1 MKAPTTTVGA
11 FRRVRPFRDDGAMT
25 ASKDARAL
33 ILSVVASSVFAVG
46 SLIWGLLAGSQMI
59 VFDGLY
65 SFVSVALS
73 LLAVW
78 ALRAA
83 RSGPDERYPWGREI
97 FEPLT
102 ITVKAMALA
111 GLCLYAMVGGV
122 GDLLGGGREIDAGW
136 AVVYGIVATAVGVGV
151 SLVLRRMSRGATD
164 LVRAEAAEWMGD
176 ALLSVGTLAGFGI
189 ALALQLTGNDA
200 LARYVDPAML
210 VLTSA
215 IYLKIPA
222 RLATEGLREVLT
234 MSAAQPV
241 REQVAA
247 LVGEV
252 AREWALTTPALRL
265 SKVGTRLDVDIVF
278 LVEADSTARTV
289 EEFDQ
294 RARRARRTA
303 ARDRA
308 GARVVGRLHRRSALG
323 GVSHSNH
330 AALGCARPS
339 TAPDRTPSR
348 TRTCPITPNTPPARF
363 SATQDGATSRRWT
376 VCRASGP
383 SGTSGSTD
391 TQSTSRPSP
400 SSSSSNRSRSAGGRK
415 TCT

>member
-1 MKAPTTTVGA
+1 
-11 FRRVRPFRDDGAMT
+11 MT
-25 ASKDARAL
+25 AAKDARAL

-102 ITVKAMALA
+102 IAIKAMALA
-111 GLCLYAMVGGV
+111 GLCLYALVGGV
-122 GDLLGGGREIDAGW
+122 GDLIAGGRDIDAGW
-136 AVVYGIVATAVGVGV
+136 AVVYGIVATVVGVGV

-176 ALLSVGTLAGFGI
+176 ALLSVGTLAGFGV
-189 ALALQLTGNDA
+189 ALVLQTTGNHE

-210 VLTSA
+210 VITSA

-234 MSAAQPV
+234 MSAAPAV
-241 REQVAA
+241 RDQVAR
-247 LVGEV
+247 LVDDV
-252 AREWALTTPALRL
+252 AREWALAEPVVRL
-265 SKVGTRLDVDIVF
+265 SKVGTRLDVEVVF
-278 LVEADSTARTV
+278 LVEAGSTARTV
-289 EEFDQ
+289 EEFDSV
-294 RARRARRTA
+294 RAELDERLRATGLEPWMSVEFTA
-303 ARDRA
+303 D
-308 GARVVGRLHRRSALG
+308 
-323 GVSHSNH
+323 
-330 AALGCARPS
+330 P
-339 TAPDRTPSR
+339 
-348 TRTCPITPNTPPARF
+348 
-363 SATQDGATSRRWT
+363 RWM
-376 VCRASGP
+376 
-383 SGTSGSTD
+383 
-391 TQSTSRPSP
+391 
-400 SSSSSNRSRSAGGRK
+400 
-415 TCT
+415 

>member
-1 MKAPTTTVGA
+1 
-11 FRRVRPFRDDGAMT
+11 MT
-25 ASKDARAL
+25 MTRDARAL

-46 SLIWGLLAGSQMI
+46 SLVWGLLAGSQMI

-83 RSGPDERYPWGREI
+83 RSGADERYPWGREI

-102 ITVKAMALA
+102 IAVKAVALA

-222 RLATEGLREVLT
+222 RLAAEGLREVLT
-234 MSAAQPV
+234 MSAAPSV

-247 LVGEV
+247 LVGDV
-252 AREWALTTPALRL
+252 ARQWALTAPALRL

-278 LVEADSTARTV
+278 LVEEDSTARTV
-289 EEFDQ
+289 EEFDRV
-294 RARRARRTA
+294 RAELDERLRATGLEPALSVGFTA
-303 ARDRA
+303 D
-308 GARVVGRLHRRSALG
+308 
-323 GVSHSNH
+323 
-330 AALGCARPS
+330 P
-339 TAPDRTPSR
+339 
-348 TRTCPITPNTPPARF
+348 
-363 SATQDGATSRRWT
+363 RWA
-376 VCRASGP
+376 V
-383 SGTSGSTD
+383 
-391 TQSTSRPSP
+391 
-400 SSSSSNRSRSAGGRK
+400 
-415 TCT
+415 